1 VHHRL
6 ADCGARQCGAMS
18 EGWGDFLALHTIA
31 RDGDNLNGTF
41 GLATYSTSA
50 FDPNSAPVMNGG
62 PVEMRNVTVSVSI
75 TSPTSGVSFKHDSS
89 DRISRIAPFSSV
101 EAAIEIEVD
110 RNFTGI
116 GQLQLSVRVSN
127 DAACEASVS
136 RQFSARINVDDVPNV
151 STVDT
156 VESPSSPWTA
166 TGADADQIWARVE
179 LAPFNN
185 VWFGRDFGAASDTS
199 LESPDLRVGT
209 TAPLVIAFDHA
220 FGFEVDGTTFFDGGV
235 IEISRNGGPFEDISA
250 IVDPGYGGTLF
261 IGSDNPLGGRRAF
274 VGRSAGFP
282 ALGRLTL
289 NLGTAFAGQTVR
301 IRFRIATDAA
311 AADTGWAIDNVSVQ
325 GITNLP
331 FSALVEDRAK
341 CRGVP
346 KKR

>member
-1 VHHRL
+1 
-6 ADCGARQCGAMS
+6 M
-18 EGWGDFLALHTIA
+18 
-31 RDGDNLNGTF
+31 
-41 GLATYSTSA
+41 
-50 FDPNSAPVMNGG
+50 
-62 PVEMRNVTVSVSI
+62 
-75 TSPTSGVSFKHDSS
+75 
-89 DRISRIAPFSSV
+89 
-101 EAAIEIEVD
+101 
-110 RNFTGI
+110 
-116 GQLQLSVRVSN
+116 GQLQLQVSVSN
-127 DAACEASVS
+127 DAACEATVS
-136 RQFSARINVDDVPNV
+136 RQFSTRINVDEVPNA
-151 STVDT
+151 STLDT
-156 VESPSSPWTA
+156 VESPSTPWTT
-166 TGADADQIWARVE
+166 TGADADQIWDRVE

-185 VWFGRDFGAASDTS
+185 AWFGRDFGAVSDTS

-220 FGFEVDGTTFFDGGV
+220 FGFETNGGVAPFFDGGV
-235 IEISRNGGPFEDISA
+235 IEVSSNGGVDWVDVST

-261 IGSDNPLGGRRAF
+261 VGSGNPLGGRRAF

-282 ALGRLTL
+282 ALARLTL

-346 KKR
+346 KKTK